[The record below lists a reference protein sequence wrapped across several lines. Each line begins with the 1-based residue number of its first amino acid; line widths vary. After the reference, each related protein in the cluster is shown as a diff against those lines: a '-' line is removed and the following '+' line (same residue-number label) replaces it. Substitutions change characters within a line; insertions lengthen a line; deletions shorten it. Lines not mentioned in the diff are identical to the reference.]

1 MVPIIRA
8 GRQPRRSRQP
18 GGEALA
24 SATSLPGRG
33 GQGRVRA
40 AGLTLF
46 LGSASRGK
54 RGRHQPSPAATNSG
68 DPACA
73 GAQTRGFSPGSWHC
87 PPLLQSFLCTAA
99 GRSSYSSTPSLP
111 SPAHTSSRA
120 PTVLRIKPAL
130 QTPGPTGSAPC
141 PATTPAKC

>member
-1 MVPIIRA
+1 MEEQAARWGGLGICHILTREGRPRPCQGCRA
-8 GRQPRRSRQP
+8 H
-18 GGEALA
+18 LA
-24 SATSLPGRG
+24 S
-33 GQGRVRA
+33 
-40 AGLTLF
+40 GLGF
-46 LGSASRGK
+46 QGK

-68 DPACA
+68 NPASA
-73 GAQTRGFSPGSWHC
+73 GPQTRGFSPGSWHC
-87 PPLLQSFLCTAA
+87 PLLLQSFLCTAA

-141 PATTPAKC
+141 AATAPAKRWRLYG